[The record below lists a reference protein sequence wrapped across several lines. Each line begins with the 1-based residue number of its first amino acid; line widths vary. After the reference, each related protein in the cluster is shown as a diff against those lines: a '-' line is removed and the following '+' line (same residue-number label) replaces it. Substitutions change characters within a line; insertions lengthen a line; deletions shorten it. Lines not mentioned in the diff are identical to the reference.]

1 MACGLRYHL
10 KKEKSPNI
18 QVKSGSLMPVCIVI
32 YKKKIRPYYR
42 VPQET
47 NLIAQKSIF

>member
-1 MACGLRYHL
+1 MACVLRYHL

-18 QVKSGSLMPVCIVI
+18 QVKSGSSMPVCFVI
-32 YKKKIRPYYR
+32 YKKKMRLYNR

-47 NLIAQKSIF
+47 NPIAQKSIL